1 MFSCSCSLKD
11 EKEENL
17 PMARGKKVAQIFTE
31 QFSQNF
37 CSLLNSTIKQ
47 TRYTSILVYNMS
59 YRNKYKKKAQMKIEN
74 KLKKGEEVDN
84 AFTFLFFI

>member
-1 MFSCSCSLKD
+1 MVSRVSFLFLQGLWFVFSCSCSLKD

-37 CSLLNSTIKQ
+37 CVLCSTLLS
-47 TRYTSILVYNMS
+47 
-59 YRNKYKKKAQMKIEN
+59 N
-74 KLKKGEEVDN
+74 KLGIVHIYLVIDIGHIG
-84 AFTFLFFI
+84 TDT

>member
-1 MFSCSCSLKD
+1 MVSRVSFWFTTGVWFVFSCLSLRD

-17 PMARGKKVAQIFTE
+17 PMARGKKVAQIFPE

-47 TRYTSILVYNMS
+47 TTYTSI
-59 YRNKYKKKAQMKIEN
+59 
-74 KLKKGEEVDN
+74 
-84 AFTFLFFI
+84 